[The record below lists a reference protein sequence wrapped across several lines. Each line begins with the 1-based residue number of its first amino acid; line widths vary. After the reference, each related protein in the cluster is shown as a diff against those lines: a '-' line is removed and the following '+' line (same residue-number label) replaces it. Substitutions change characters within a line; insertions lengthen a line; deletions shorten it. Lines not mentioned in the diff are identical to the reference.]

1 MSFGSIIDA
10 RRGLMPFLQL
20 QLCTYKVQNHA
31 QVRFLLHLL
40 SCCDSSISVA
50 FFVGVLLP
58 SAWSNTIGDAVLVVL
73 PVELDK
79 GR

>member
-1 MSFGSIIDA
+1 MSFGSMVDA
-10 RRGLMPFLQL
+10 RRGLTPFLQL

-31 QVRFLLHLL
+31 QVWFLLHLL
-40 SCCDSSISVA
+40 SGYDSSISVV

-58 SAWSNTIGDAVLVVL
+58 SAWSNIGDAVLVVL

>member
-1 MSFGSIIDA
+1 MW
-10 RRGLMPFLQL
+10 L
-20 QLCTYKVQNHA
+20 QLCPYKLQLHVQ
-31 QVRFLLHLL
+31 VWFLLHLL
-40 SCCDSSISVA
+40 SCYDSSISVA

-58 SAWSNTIGDAVLVVL
+58 SAWSNIGDAVLVVL

>member
-20 QLCTYKVQNHA
+20 QLCTNKVQNHA

-40 SCCDSSISVA
+40 SCCDSSISVV

-58 SAWSNTIGDAVLVVL
+58 SAWSNIGDAVLVVL